1 METYDSHPGDS
12 LILFLCTSTCV
23 SADVFLRLLLDMPHN
38 NYFTSRRVDCCGS
51 NRTTKGAYYAFSSRC
66 VFLCPRES
74 TALLAAPESCRGL
87 RCPASLFLAKSII
100 AAPPMAQK
108 DLQVSKNARSLSIL
122 TSLGALNCRWTAL

>member
-1 METYDSHPGDS
+1 MALIEPQRGPIMLS
-12 LILFLCTSTCV
+12 LL
-23 SADVFLRLLLDMPHN
+23 DVF
-38 NYFTSRRVDCCGS
+38 S
-51 NRTTKGAYYAFSSRC
+51 
-66 VFLCPRES
+66 LCPRES